1 MYRLVETYDAS
12 NVSKLPVVVQKTEI
26 AENADWYRNGVKIG
40 SYMPTSTLAQL
51 PGLEMIENSI
61 INHNKLRQL
70 APGQIDQEGR
80 DISGFYVVSDVGGV
94 WLFKDAKASYKWAK
108 TINRSVAPSIVWIA
122 SGHDTVSYTHETF
135 KNMGFMVDIKIFLV
149 SR

>member
-1 MYRLVETYDAS
+1 MDAQYRLVETFDAS
-12 NVSKLPVVVQKTEI
+12 NVSKVPLEVQKSEI
-26 AENADWYRNGVKIG
+26 AANADWYRNGVKIG
-40 SYMPTSTLAQL
+40 SYMPTSTPAQL

-70 APGQIDQEGR
+70 APGQIDQDGR

-108 TINRSVAPSIVWIA
+108 TITRSVAPSIAWIP
-122 SGHDTVSYTHETF
+122 SGHDMVIYAHDF
-135 KNMGFMVDIKIFLV
+135 VKNELC
-149 SR
+149 SRQ

>member
-1 MYRLVETYDAS
+1 MYGSVENSDAQ
-12 NVSKLPVVVQKTEI
+12 NALKLPVVVEPNKNVEML
-26 AENADWYRNGVKIG
+26 DVPWYRNGVKIG
-40 SYMPTSTLAQL
+40 SYIPTSTPAQL

-70 APGQIDQEGR
+70 APGQIDPEGR

-108 TINRSVAPSIVWIA
+108 SITSSVAPSIAWIP
-122 SGHDTVSYTHETF
+122 SGHVMVSYAHYFLKHELC
-135 KNMGFMVDIKIFLV
+135 G
-149 SR
+149 RQ